1 MLSWRDVEE
10 RQMEHAQ
17 RIRRVEQMYLMR
29 AELASSGNAD
39 RWQWRLM
46 SQLGKWLVMTG
57 SRLQAHVEAA
67 RPAAP
72 APPLA
77 MGTNAHSTQPRR

>member
-17 RIRRVEQMYLMR
+17 HIRRVEQLVLLR
-29 AELASSGNAD
+29 SEPASAVRDD

-46 SQLGKWLVMTG
+46 SQLGKWLVTMG

-67 RPAAP
+67 RPVAP
-72 APPLA
+72 MSSLVADA
-77 MGTNAHSTQPRR
+77 QAHSKQPCP